1 MYSQIISIIKKVLG
15 KGSHSLHEPYF
26 CGNEWRYVKKTLDDN
41 YVSSIGSFVNKFED
55 QIKKFTK
62 AKYVIPVVNG
72 TEALH
77 LSLVVCGVNNN
88 DEVLVP
94 TITFVGTANAIVY
107 SGATPH
113 FIDSEFETLGI
124 DPLKLEK
131 YLEKITIKK
140 GKFYF
145 NKKTKR
151 RIKAIMPV
159 HIFGNICKI
168 DKILKIA
175 KKYNLIVIEDAAE
188 ALGSFFKN
196 KHAGT
201 FGLVGCF
208 SFNGNKILTTGG
220 GGAIITN
227 NKLLAKKIKH
237 LSTTAKIDHRWEY
250 IHDAVGYN
258 FRMPNLNAA
267 LGSAQIENLNK
278 FLRSKRR
285 LFLKYRKELSKVND
299 IRLIGNPQF
308 SKSNNWLNTIFIK
321 NSSIKKRNKLLS
333 LAQKNKIF
341 LRPVWKPLHQLKHFK
356 YIPKMNLENAERIY
370 ISCINLPSSAHFCLK
385 NQLTKIKT

>member
-1 MYSQIISIIKKVLG
+1 MHSQIVDIIKKILG
-15 KGSHSLHEPYF
+15 KGHHSLHEPYF
-26 CGNEWRYVKKTLDDN
+26 CGNEWKYVKKTLDEN

-55 QIKKFTK
+55 QIKRFTK
-62 AKYVIPVVNG
+62 SKYAIPVVNG

-77 LSLVVCGVNNN
+77 LSLVACGVNSN

-94 TITFVGTANAIVY
+94 TITFVGTANAVTY

-113 FIDSEFETLGI
+113 FVDSELETLGI
-124 DPLKLEK
+124 DPIKLEK

-151 RIKAIMPV
+151 RIKAILPV

-168 DKILKIA
+168 DKILEIA
-175 KKYNLIVIEDAAE
+175 KKYNLVVIEDAAE

-201 FGLVGCF
+201 FGSIGCF

-227 NKLLAKKIKH
+227 NRLLAKKLKH
-237 LSTTAKIDHRWEY
+237 LSTTAKINHRWEY
-250 IHDAVGYN
+250 IHDEVGYN

-267 LGSAQIENLNK
+267 LGSAQIENLKK
-278 FLRSKRR
+278 FLSSKKK
-285 LFLKYRKELSKVND
+285 LFLRYYKEFSKLNEV
-299 IRLIGNPQF
+299 RLIQNPKL
-308 SKSNNWLNTIFIK
+308 SSSNNWLNTIFIK
-321 NSSIKKRNKLLS
+321 NSSIKKRDKVLN
-333 LAQKNKIF
+333 LAHKNQIY
-341 LRPVWKPLHQLKHFK
+341 LRPVWTPLHQLKHFRSM
-356 YIPKMNLENAERIY
+356 PKMNLENAKKIY
-370 ISCINLPSSAHFCLK
+370 ISCLNLPSSSHYFINEKL
-385 NQLTKIKT
+385 

>member
-1 MYSQIISIIKKVLG
+1 MDCQIINIIKKILG
-15 KGSHSLHEPYF
+15 KGRHSLHEPYF
-26 CGNEWRYVKKTLDDN
+26 CGNEWSYVKKTLDDN

-55 QIKKFTK
+55 QIKKCTK
-62 AKYVIPVVNG
+62 SKYAISVVNG

-77 LSLVVCGVNNN
+77 LSLVACGVKNN

-107 SGATPH
+107 CGAIPH
-113 FIDSEFETLGI
+113 FVDSEFETLGI
-124 DPLKLEK
+124 DPQKLEK
-131 YLEKITIKK
+131 YLENITIKK
-140 GKFYF
+140 GEFYF

-151 RIKAIMPV
+151 KIKAIIPV
-159 HIFGNICKI
+159 HIFGNICQI

-196 KHAGT
+196 RHAGT

-237 LSTTAKIDHRWEY
+237 LSTTAKIYHDWEY
-250 IHDAVGYN
+250 IHDEVGYN
-258 FRMPNLNAA
+258 FRMPNINAA

-278 FLRSKRR
+278 FLRSKKK
-285 LFLKYRKELSKVND
+285 LFLRYCKEFSKVNEV
-299 IRLIGNPQF
+299 RLIQNPQ
-308 SKSNNWLNTIFIK
+308 SAKSNNWLNTIFIK
-321 NSSIKKRNKLLS
+321 NSSIRKRNKILS
-333 LAQKNKIF
+333 LAQKNQIF
-341 LRPVWKPLHQLKHFK
+341 LRPVWKPLHTLKYFH
-356 YIPKMNLENAERIY
+356 KMPRMSLDAAIKIY
-370 ISCINLPSSAHFCLK
+370 KSCINLPSSASYFYVRK
-385 NQLTKIKT
+385 

>member
-1 MYSQIISIIKKVLG
+1 MPLPIDIIKSITKVTG
-15 KGSHSLHEPYF
+15 KQKHHLHEPLF
-26 CGNEWRYVKKTLDDN
+26 CGNEIKYLKKTIITNLVSSVGPFVKK
-41 YVSSIGSFVNKFED
+41 FEN
-55 QIKKFTK
+55 QIIKFTK
-62 AKYVIPVVNG
+62 SKYVISVVNG

-77 LSLVVCGVNNN
+77 LSLVACGIKSN
-88 DEVLVP
+88 DEILVP
-94 TITFVGTANAIVY
+94 TITFVGTANAILY
-107 SGATPH
+107 SGAIPH
-113 FIDSEFETLGI
+113 FVDSEFETLGI
-124 DPLKLEK
+124 DSLKLEK
-131 YLEKITIKK
+131 YLERITIKK

-159 HIFGNICKI
+159 HVFGNICQI

-175 KKYNLIVIEDAAE
+175 KKYNLVVIEDAAE

-237 LSTTAKIDHRWEY
+237 LSSTAKINHPWEY

-278 FLRSKRR
+278 FLKSKRK
-285 LFLKYRKELSKVND
+285 LYLKYYDEFSKIKDV
-299 IRLIGNPQF
+299 RLIKNPQF
-308 SKSNNWLNTIFIK
+308 SRSNNWLNTIFIR
-321 NSSIKKRNKLLS
+321 NSSIKKRNRVLS
-333 LAQKNKIF
+333 LAQKNRIF
-341 LRPVWKPLHQLKHFK
+341 LRPVWKPLHTLKHLNK
-356 YIPKMNLENAERIY
+356 MPRMNLDVAIKIY
-370 ISCINLPSSAHFCLK
+370 ESCINLPSSASYFG
-385 NQLTKIKT
+385 IRR

>member
-1 MYSQIISIIKKVLG
+1 MSLPEDIIKSIKNVVG
-15 KGSHSLHEPYF
+15 KQKHHLHEPLF
-26 CGNEWRYVKKTLDDN
+26 FGNEVKYLKKTISTNL
-41 YVSSIGSFVNKFED
+41 VSSVGPFVNKFED
-55 QIKKFTK
+55 QITKFTK
-62 AKYVIPVVNG
+62 SKYTISTVNG

-77 LSLVVCGVNNN
+77 LSLVACGVKNN

-107 SGATPH
+107 SGAVPH
-113 FIDSEFETLGI
+113 FVDSEFETLGI

-145 NKKTKR
+145 NKKTERK
-151 RIKAIMPV
+151 IKAIIPV
-159 HIFGNICKI
+159 HVFGNICQI

-175 KKYNLIVIEDAAE
+175 KKYNLLVIEDAAE

-208 SFNGNKILTTGG
+208 SFNGNKIITTGG

-250 IHDAVGYN
+250 IHNAVGYN

-278 FLRSKRR
+278 FLRSKRK
-285 LFLKYRKELSKVND
+285 LFLRYCKEFLKVSD
-299 IRLIGNPQF
+299 VRLIKNPEL

-321 NSSIKKRNKLLS
+321 NSSIKKRNKVLS
-333 LAQKNKIF
+333 LAQKNQIF
-341 LRPVWKPLHQLKHFK
+341 LRPVWKPLHQLKHFRSM
-356 YIPKMNLENAERIY
+356 PKMNLENAKKIY
-370 ISCINLPSSAHFCLK
+370 ISCINLPSSSHYFFDEKL
-385 NQLTKIKT
+385 

>member
-1 MYSQIISIIKKVLG
+1 MYFQIVNTIKKILG
-15 KGSHSLHEPYF
+15 KGPHFLHEPYF
-26 CGNEWRYVKKTLDDN
+26 CGKEWRYVKETLDKN
-41 YVSSIGSFVNKFED
+41 CVSSIGSFVNKFED

-62 AKYVIPVVNG
+62 SKYAIPVVNG

-77 LSLVVCGVNNN
+77 LCLAACGVKNN

-94 TITFVGTANAIVY
+94 TITFVGTANAITY
-107 SGATPH
+107 SKATPH

-131 YLEKITIKK
+131 YLQAITIKR

-145 NKKTKR
+145 NKKTKK
-151 RIKAIMPV
+151 RIKAIIPV
-159 HIFGNICKI
+159 HIFGNICQI
-168 DKILKIA
+168 DQILKIA
-175 KKYNLIVIEDAAE
+175 KKYNLLVIEDAAE

-237 LSTTAKIDHRWEY
+237 LSTTAKINHRWEY
-250 IHDAVGYN
+250 IHDEVGYN
-258 FRMPNLNAA
+258 FRMPNINAA

-278 FLRSKRR
+278 FLRSKKK
-285 LFLKYRKELSKVND
+285 LFLRYYKDFSKVND
-299 IRLIGNPQF
+299 VRLIKNPKF

-321 NSSIKKRNKLLS
+321 NSSIKKRNKVLS

-341 LRPVWKPLHQLKHFK
+341 LRPVWKPLHTLKHFK
-356 YIPKMNLENAERIY
+356 KMPKMKLDAAKKIY
-370 ISCINLPSSAHFCLK
+370 ESCINLPSSASYFYSK
-385 NQLTKIKT
+385 K

>member
-1 MYSQIISIIKKVLG
+1 MHSQIVDIIKKILG
-15 KGSHSLHEPYF
+15 KGHHSLHEPYF
-26 CGNEWRYVKKTLDDN
+26 CGNEWKYVKKTLDEN

-55 QIKKFTK
+55 QIKRFTK
-62 AKYVIPVVNG
+62 SKYAIPVVNG

-77 LSLVVCGVNNN
+77 LSLVACGVNSN

-94 TITFVGTANAIVY
+94 TITFVGTANAVTY

-113 FIDSEFETLGI
+113 FVDSELETLGI
-124 DPLKLEK
+124 DPIKLEK

-151 RIKAIMPV
+151 RIKAILPV

-168 DKILKIA
+168 DKILEIA
-175 KKYNLIVIEDAAE
+175 KKYNLVVIEDAAE

-201 FGLVGCF
+201 FGSIGCF

-237 LSTTAKIDHRWEY
+237 LSTTAKINHRWEY
-250 IHDAVGYN
+250 IHDEVGYN

-278 FLRSKRR
+278 FLRSKRK
-285 LFLKYRKELSKVND
+285 LFLKYCKEFLKVNNV
-299 IRLIGNPQF
+299 RLIKNPDF

-321 NSSIKKRNKLLS
+321 NSSLKKRNKVLS
-333 LAQKNKIF
+333 LAQKNQIF
-341 LRPVWKPLHQLKHFK
+341 LRPIWKPLHTLKHLNK
-356 YIPKMNLENAERIY
+356 MPRMNLDAAIKIY
-370 ISCINLPSSAHFCLK
+370 KSCINLPSSASYFDIRK
-385 NQLTKIKT
+385 

>member
-1 MYSQIISIIKKVLG
+1 MSLPVDIIKSIKNVVG
-15 KGSHSLHEPYF
+15 KQKHHLHEPLF
-26 CGNEWRYVKKTLDDN
+26 FGNEIKYLKKTITTNLVSSVGPFVKK
-41 YVSSIGSFVNKFED
+41 FEN
-55 QIKKFTK
+55 QITKFTRS
-62 AKYVIPVVNG
+62 KYAISVING

-77 LSLVVCGVNNN
+77 LSLVACGVKNN

-107 SGATPH
+107 SGAIPH
-113 FIDSEFETLGI
+113 FVDSETETLGI

-151 RIKAIMPV
+151 KIRAIIPV
-159 HIFGNICKI
+159 HVFGNICQI
-168 DKILKIA
+168 DRILKIA
-175 KKYNLIVIEDAAE
+175 KKYNLLVIEDAAE
-188 ALGSFFKN
+188 ALGSFSKN

-201 FGLVGCF
+201 FGIVGCF

-237 LSTTAKIDHRWEY
+237 LSTTAKINHRWEY

-278 FLRSKRR
+278 FLRSKKK
-285 LFLKYRKELSKVND
+285 LFLRYCKEFLKVND
-299 IRLIGNPQF
+299 VRIIKNPKF

-321 NSSIKKRNKLLS
+321 NSSIKKRNKVLS
-333 LAQKNKIF
+333 LAQKNLIF
-341 LRPVWKPLHQLKHFK
+341 LRPVWKPLHTLKYLNK
-356 YIPKMNLENAERIY
+356 MPRMNLDVAIKIY
-370 ISCINLPSSAHFCLK
+370 ESCVNLPSSASYF
-385 NQLTKIKT
+385 NIRR

>member
-1 MYSQIISIIKKVLG
+1 MHAQIVNIIKKILG
-15 KGSHSLHEPYF
+15 KGRHSLHEPYF
-26 CGNEWRYVKKTLDDN
+26 CGNEWNYVKKTLDEN
-41 YVSSIGSFVNKFED
+41 YVSSIGTFVNKFED

-62 AKYVIPVVNG
+62 SKYAISVVNG

-77 LSLVVCGVNNN
+77 LSLVACGVKSN

-94 TITFVGTANAIVY
+94 TITFVGTANSIIY

-131 YLEKITIKK
+131 YLEEITIKK

-151 RIKAIMPV
+151 KIKAIIPV
-159 HIFGNICKI
+159 HIFGNICQI
-168 DKILKIA
+168 DKILKISN
-175 KKYNLIVIEDAAE
+175 KYNLIVIEDAAE

-227 NKLLAKKIKH
+227 NRLLAKKIKH
-237 LSTTAKIDHRWEY
+237 LSTTAKINHLWEY
-250 IHDAVGYN
+250 IHDEVGYN

-267 LGSAQIENLNK
+267 LGSAQIENLKK
-278 FLRSKRR
+278 FLSSKKK
-285 LFLKYRKELSKVND
+285 LFLRYCKEFSKLNEV
-299 IRLIGNPQF
+299 RLIQNPKL
-308 SKSNNWLNTIFIK
+308 SSSNNWLNTIFIK
-321 NSSIKKRNKLLS
+321 NSSIKKRDKVLN
-333 LAQKNKIF
+333 LAHKNQIY
-341 LRPVWKPLHQLKHFK
+341 LRPVWTPLHQLKHFRSM
-356 YIPKMNLENAERIY
+356 PKMNLENAKKIY
-370 ISCINLPSSAHFCLK
+370 ISCLNLPSSSHYFINEKL
-385 NQLTKIKT
+385 

>member
-1 MYSQIISIIKKVLG
+1 MPLAKDIIESIRKVVG
-15 KGSHSLHEPYF
+15 KQKHHLHEPLF
-26 CGNEWRYVKKTLDDN
+26 FGNEIKYLKKTISTNL
-41 YVSSIGSFVNKFED
+41 VSSVGPFVNKFED
-55 QIKKFTK
+55 QITKFTK
-62 AKYVIPVVNG
+62 SKYTISTVNG

-77 LSLVVCGVNNN
+77 LSLVACGVKNN

-107 SGATPH
+107 SGAIPH
-113 FIDSEFETLGI
+113 FVDSEIETLNI

-151 RIKAIMPV
+151 KIRAIIPV
-159 HIFGNICKI
+159 HVFGNICQI
-168 DKILKIA
+168 DRILKIA
-175 KKYNLIVIEDAAE
+175 KKYNLLVIEDAAE

-208 SFNGNKILTTGG
+208 SFNGNKIMTTGG

-227 NKLLAKKIKH
+227 NKILAKKIKH
-237 LSTTAKIDHRWEY
+237 LSTTAKINHRWEY

-278 FLRSKRR
+278 FLRSKRK
-285 LFLKYRKELSKVND
+285 LFLRYCKEFLKINNVK
-299 IRLIGNPQF
+299 LIKNPEF

-321 NSSIKKRNKLLS
+321 NSSIKKRNKVLS
-333 LAQKNKIF
+333 LAQKNQIF
-341 LRPVWKPLHQLKHFK
+341 LRPVWKPLHTLKHFNNM
-356 YIPKMNLENAERIY
+356 PRMNLDAAIKIY
-370 ISCINLPSSAHFCLK
+370 KSCINLPSSASYFDIRK
-385 NQLTKIKT
+385 

>member
-1 MYSQIISIIKKVLG
+1 MPLANDIIKSIRKVVG
-15 KGSHSLHEPYF
+15 KRKHHLHEPLF
-26 CGNEWRYVKKTLDDN
+26 FGNEIKYLKKTISTNL
-41 YVSSIGSFVNKFED
+41 VSSVGPFVKKFED
-55 QIKKFTK
+55 QITKFTK
-62 AKYVIPVVNG
+62 SKYTISTVNG

-77 LSLVVCGVNNN
+77 LSLVACGVKNN

-107 SGATPH
+107 SGAIPH
-113 FIDSEFETLGI
+113 FVDSEIETLGI

-151 RIKAIMPV
+151 KIKAIIPV
-159 HIFGNICKI
+159 HVFGNICQI
-168 DKILKIA
+168 DRILKIA
-175 KKYNLIVIEDAAE
+175 KKYNLLVIEDAAE
-188 ALGSFFKN
+188 ASGSFFKN

-208 SFNGNKILTTGG
+208 SFNGNKIMTTGG

-237 LSTTAKIDHRWEY
+237 LSTTAKINHRWEY

-278 FLRSKRR
+278 FLRSKKK
-285 LFLKYRKELSKVND
+285 LFQRYCKEFSKVNEV
-299 IRLIGNPQF
+299 ILIKNPEF

-321 NSSIKKRNKLLS
+321 NSSIKKRNKVLS
-333 LAQKNKIF
+333 LAQKNQIF
-341 LRPVWKPLHQLKHFK
+341 LRPVWKPLHTLKHLNNM
-356 YIPKMNLENAERIY
+356 PRMNLDVAKKIY
-370 ISCINLPSSAHFCLK
+370 ESCIKFPNSSIVF
-385 NQLTKIKT
+385 

>member
-1 MYSQIISIIKKVLG
+1 MPLPNDIIESIRKIVG
-15 KGSHSLHEPYF
+15 KQKHHLHEPLF
-26 CGNEWRYVKKTLDDN
+26 FGNEIKYLKKIITTNL
-41 YVSSIGSFVNKFED
+41 VSSVGPFVNKFEN
-55 QIKKFTK
+55 QISKFTK
-62 AKYVIPVVNG
+62 SKYTISVVNG

-77 LSLVVCGVNNN
+77 LSLIACGVKNN

-113 FIDSEFETLGI
+113 FVDSEFETLGI

-145 NKKTKR
+145 NKKTKK
-151 RIKAIMPV
+151 RIKAIIPV
-159 HIFGNICKI
+159 HVFGNICQI

-175 KKYNLIVIEDAAE
+175 KKFNMHVIEDAAE

-208 SFNGNKILTTGG
+208 SFNGNKIMTTGG

-237 LSTTAKIDHRWEY
+237 LSTTAKINHRWEY

-258 FRMPNLNAA
+258 FRMPNINAA

-278 FLRSKRR
+278 FLRSKKK
-285 LFLKYRKELSKVND
+285 LFLRYGEDFSKIND
-299 IRLIGNPQF
+299 VKLIKNPEF

-321 NSSIKKRNKLLS
+321 NSSIKKRNEVLS
-333 LAQKNKIF
+333 LAHKNQIF
-341 LRPVWKPLHQLKHFK
+341 LRPVWKPLHTLKHFK
-356 YIPKMNLENAERIY
+356 KMPKMNLDAAKKIY
-370 ISCINLPSSAHFCLK
+370 ESCINLPSSASYFNSK
-385 NQLTKIKT
+385 K

>member
-1 MYSQIISIIKKVLG
+1 MHFQIVNIVKKILG
-15 KGSHSLHEPYF
+15 KGYHSLHEPYF
-26 CGNEWRYVKKTLDDN
+26 CGNEWKYVKKTLDDN
-41 YVSSIGSFVNKFED
+41 YVSSIGSFVDKFEY

-62 AKYVIPVVNG
+62 SKYAIPVVNG

-77 LSLVVCGVNNN
+77 LSLVACGVNSN

-94 TITFVGTANAIVY
+94 AITFVGTANAVTY

-113 FIDSEFETLGI
+113 FVDSELETLGI
-124 DPLKLEK
+124 DPVKLEI
-131 YLEKITIKK
+131 YLEKITIKN

-151 RIKAIMPV
+151 RIKAILPV

-168 DKILKIA
+168 DKILEIA
-175 KKYNLIVIEDAAE
+175 KKYNLVVIEDAAE

-201 FGLVGCF
+201 FGSIGCF

-237 LSTTAKIDHRWEY
+237 LSTTAKINHRWEY
-250 IHDAVGYN
+250 IHDEVGYN

-278 FLRSKRR
+278 FLRLKRK
-285 LFLKYRKELSKVND
+285 LFLRYCQEFSKIND
-299 IRLIGNPQF
+299 VRLIQNPKF
-308 SKSNNWLNTIFIK
+308 CKSNNWLNTVFIK
-321 NSSIKKRNKLLS
+321 NSSIKKRNKVLS
-333 LAQKNKIF
+333 LAQKNRIF
-341 LRPVWKPLHQLKHFK
+341 LRPVWKPLHTLKHLNK
-356 YIPKMNLENAERIY
+356 MPRMNLDGAMKIY
-370 ISCINLPSSAHFCLK
+370 ESCINLPSSASYFH
-385 NQLTKIKT
+385 IKK

>member
-1 MYSQIISIIKKVLG
+1 MPLPNDIIKSITKVVN
-15 KGSHSLHEPYF
+15 KQKHYLHEPLF
-26 CGNEWRYVKKTLDDN
+26 CGNEIKYLKKTITTNL
-41 YVSSIGSFVNKFED
+41 VSSIGPFVEKFEN
-55 QIKKFTK
+55 QII
-62 AKYVIPVVNG
+62 KYTRSKYAISVING

-77 LSLVVCGVNNN
+77 LSLVACGVKND

-94 TITFVGTANAIVY
+94 TITFAGTANAIVY
-107 SGATPH
+107 SGAIPH
-113 FIDSEFETLGI
+113 FVDSEFETLGI

-140 GKFYF
+140 GKFYI

-151 RIKAIMPV
+151 KISAIMPV
-159 HIFGNICKI
+159 HVFGNICQI
-168 DKILKIA
+168 IKILKIA

-196 KHAGT
+196 KHSGT
-201 FGLVGCF
+201 YGLVGCF

-237 LSTTAKIDHRWEY
+237 LSTTAKINHCWEY
-250 IHDAVGYN
+250 NHDAVGYN

-278 FLRSKRR
+278 FLKSKRK
-285 LFLKYRKELSKVND
+285 LFLRYCKEFKKLKDV
-299 IRLIGNPQF
+299 ILIQNPKF

-321 NSSIKKRNKLLS
+321 NSSIKKRNKVLS
-333 LAQKNKIF
+333 LAQKNRIF
-341 LRPVWKPLHQLKHFK
+341 LRPVWKPLHTLKHFNK
-356 YIPKMNLENAERIY
+356 MPRMNLDAAIKIY
-370 ISCINLPSSAHFCLK
+370 KSCINLPSSASYYDIRK
-385 NQLTKIKT
+385 

>member
-1 MYSQIISIIKKVLG
+1 VHSQIVKILNKILG
-15 KGSHSLHEPYF
+15 KGRQSLHEPYF
-26 CGNEWRYVKKTLDDN
+26 CGNEWKYVKRTIDEN

-55 QIKKFTK
+55 QIKNFTK
-62 AKYVIPVVNG
+62 SKYAIPLVNG
-72 TEALH
+72 TSALH
-77 LSLVVCGVNNN
+77 LSLIACGVKVN

-94 TITFVGTANAIVY
+94 TITFVGTANAIIY
-107 SGATPH
+107 CGAVPH
-113 FIDSEFETLGI
+113 FVDSELKTLGI
-124 DPLKLEK
+124 DPKKLEK
-131 YLEKITIKK
+131 YLETIVIKK
-140 GKFYF
+140 GNFFF

-159 HIFGNICKI
+159 HVFGNICQV

-175 KKYNLIVIEDAAE
+175 RKYNLVVIEDAAE
-188 ALGSFFKN
+188 AMGSFFKN

-220 GGAIITN
+220 GGAVITN

-237 LSTTAKIDHRWEY
+237 LSTTAKINHHWEY
-250 IHDAVGYN
+250 IHDSVGYN

-278 FLRSKRR
+278 FLKSKKK
-285 LFLKYRKELSKVND
+285 LFLRYSKEFLKVNEV
-299 IRLIGNPQF
+299 RLINNPEF

-321 NSSIKKRNKLLS
+321 NSSLKKRNRILS
-333 LAQKNKIF
+333 LAQKNQIL
-341 LRPVWKPLHQLKHFK
+341 LRPVWKPLHTLKYLNK
-356 YIPKMNLENAERIY
+356 MPRMNLDSAMIIY
-370 ISCINLPSSAHFCLK
+370 KSCINLPSSASYFYK
-385 NQLTKIKT
+385 KK

>member
-1 MYSQIISIIKKVLG
+1 MPLPNDIIKSIRKVVG
-15 KGSHSLHEPYF
+15 KQKHHLHEPLF
-26 CGNEWRYVKKTLDDN
+26 FGNEIKYLKETITTNL
-41 YVSSIGSFVNKFED
+41 VSSVGPFVKKFED
-55 QIKKFTK
+55 QITKFTK
-62 AKYVIPVVNG
+62 SKYTISVVNG

-77 LSLVVCGVNNN
+77 LSLVACGVKNN

-107 SGATPH
+107 SGAVPH
-113 FIDSEFETLGI
+113 FVDSEFETLGI

-151 RIKAIMPV
+151 KIKAIIPV
-159 HIFGNICKI
+159 HVFGNICQI

-175 KKYNLIVIEDAAE
+175 KKYNLLVIEDAAE

-208 SFNGNKILTTGG
+208 SFNGNKIMTTGG

-250 IHDAVGYN
+250 IHNAVGYN

-278 FLRSKRR
+278 FLRSKRK
-285 LFLKYRKELSKVND
+285 LFLRYCKEFLKAND
-299 IRLIGNPQF
+299 VRLITNPEF

-321 NSSIKKRNKLLS
+321 NSSIKKRNEILT
-333 LAQKNKIF
+333 LAQKNQIF
-341 LRPVWKPLHQLKHFK
+341 LRPVWKPLHQLKHFRHM
-356 YIPKMNLENAERIY
+356 PKMNLENAKRIY
-370 ISCINLPSSAHFCLK
+370 ISCINLPSSSYYFINEKL
-385 NQLTKIKT
+385 

>member
-1 MYSQIISIIKKVLG
+1 MSLPNDIIKSIRKVVG
-15 KGSHSLHEPYF
+15 KQKHHLHEPLF
-26 CGNEWRYVKKTLDDN
+26 CGNEVKYLKKTIITNL
-41 YVSSIGSFVNKFED
+41 VSSVGPFVKKFED
-55 QIKKFTK
+55 LITKFTK
-62 AKYVIPVVNG
+62 SKYTISVVNG

-77 LSLVVCGVNNN
+77 LSLVACGVARN

-94 TITFVGTANAIVY
+94 TVTFSGTANAIVY
-107 SGATPH
+107 SGAIPH
-113 FIDSEFETLGI
+113 FVDSEFETLGI

-140 GKFYF
+140 GKFYL

-151 RIKAIMPV
+151 KIKAIIPV
-159 HIFGNICKI
+159 HVFGNICQI

-175 KKYNLIVIEDAAE
+175 KKYNLIVIEDSAE
-188 ALGSFFKN
+188 ALGSFYKN
-196 KHAGT
+196 KHAGN

-208 SFNGNKILTTGG
+208 SFNGNKIITTGG

-227 NKLLAKKIKH
+227 SKLLAKKIKH
-237 LSTTAKIDHRWEY
+237 LSTTAKIKHRWEY

-278 FLRSKRR
+278 FLRSKRK
-285 LFLKYRKELSKVND
+285 LFLRYCKEFLEVND
-299 IRLIGNPQF
+299 VRLIKNPEF

-321 NSSIKKRNKLLS
+321 NSTTKKRNKILS
-333 LAQKNKIF
+333 LAQKNQLF
-341 LRPVWKPLHQLKHFK
+341 LRPVWKPLHTLKHFNK
-356 YIPKMNLENAERIY
+356 MPRMNLDAAIKIY
-370 ISCINLPSSAHFCLK
+370 KSCINLPSSASYFNIRK
-385 NQLTKIKT
+385 

>member
-1 MYSQIISIIKKVLG
+1 MHTQIVNIVKKILG
-15 KGSHSLHEPYF
+15 KGRHSLHEPYF
-26 CGNEWRYVKKTLDDN
+26 CGNEWNYVKKTLDEN

-62 AKYVIPVVNG
+62 SKYAIPVVNG

-77 LSLVVCGVNNN
+77 LSLVACGVKSN

-94 TITFVGTANAIVY
+94 TITFVGTANYIIY

-113 FIDSEFETLGI
+113 FVDSELETLGI
-124 DPLKLEK
+124 DPIKLEK

-140 GKFYF
+140 GKFFF
-145 NKKTKR
+145 NKRTKR
-151 RIKAIMPV
+151 KIKAIMPV
-159 HIFGNICKI
+159 HVFGNICQI

-175 KKYNLIVIEDAAE
+175 KKYNLIVVEDAAE
-188 ALGSFFKN
+188 ALGSFFKD
-196 KHAGT
+196 KHAGS
-201 FGLVGCF
+201 FGLIGCF

-237 LSTTAKIDHRWEY
+237 LSTTAKINHRWEY
-250 IHDAVGYN
+250 IHNEVGYN

-278 FLRSKRR
+278 FLKSKRK
-285 LFLKYRKELSKVND
+285 LFLKYCNEFSKIND
-299 IRLIGNPQF
+299 VRLIKNPQF

-321 NSSIKKRNKLLS
+321 NSSIKKRNKVLS
-333 LAQKNKIF
+333 LAQKKGIF
-341 LRPVWKPLHQLKHFK
+341 LRPVWKPLHTLKHLNK
-356 YIPKMNLENAERIY
+356 MPKMNLDVAKKIY
-370 ISCINLPSSAHFCLK
+370 ESCVNLPSSASYFNSK
-385 NQLTKIKT
+385 K

>member
-1 MYSQIISIIKKVLG
+1 MPLPNDIIKSIRKVVG
-15 KGSHSLHEPYF
+15 KQKHHLHEPLF
-26 CGNEWRYVKKTLDDN
+26 FGNEIKYLKETITTNLVSSVGPFVKK
-41 YVSSIGSFVNKFED
+41 FEN
-55 QIKKFTK
+55 QITKFTK
-62 AKYVIPVVNG
+62 SKYTVSVVNG

-77 LSLVVCGVNNN
+77 LSLVACGVKNN

-107 SGATPH
+107 SGAVPH
-113 FIDSEFETLGI
+113 FVDSEFETLGI

-151 RIKAIMPV
+151 RIRAIIPV
-159 HIFGNICKI
+159 HVFGNICQI
-168 DKILKIA
+168 DRILKIA
-175 KKYNLIVIEDAAE
+175 KKYNLLVIEDAAE
-188 ALGSFFKN
+188 ALGSFYKN

-201 FGLVGCF
+201 FGIVGCF

-237 LSTTAKIDHRWEY
+237 LSTTAKINHRWEY
-250 IHDAVGYN
+250 IHDTVGYN

-278 FLRSKRR
+278 FLRSKRK
-285 LFLKYRKELSKVND
+285 LFLRYCKEFLKVNNF
-299 IRLIGNPQF
+299 RLIKNPEF
-308 SKSNNWLNTIFIK
+308 SKSNNWLNTILIK
-321 NSSIKKRNKLLS
+321 NSSIKKRNKVLS
-333 LAQKNKIF
+333 LAQKNLIF
-341 LRPVWKPLHQLKHFK
+341 LRPVWKPLHQLKHFRSM
-356 YIPKMNLENAERIY
+356 PKMNLENAKRIY
-370 ISCINLPSSAHFCLK
+370 ISCINLPSSSHYFFDEKL
-385 NQLTKIKT
+385 